1 MASNNLEVQLLI
13 SGFEKCFSDIC
24 ATLKGLR
31 ENEHVFSYVFMLEG
45 AQSPLSLQTLLPD
58 PNDHHILNADLLLVI
73 STAARIKW
81 ANCHR
86 RNCFGFLS
94 VIIKPAT

>member
-24 ATLKGLR
+24 VTLKGLR
-31 ENEHVFSYVFMLEG
+31 ENEHVFLYVFLLEG
-45 AQSPLSLQTLLPD
+45 AQSPLSQQTLLPD
-58 PNDHHILNADLLLVI
+58 LNDHHILNADLLLVI

-81 ANCHR
+81 ANCHH
-86 RNCFGFLS
+86 RNCFGSLS
-94 VIIKPAT
+94 GIILPAS